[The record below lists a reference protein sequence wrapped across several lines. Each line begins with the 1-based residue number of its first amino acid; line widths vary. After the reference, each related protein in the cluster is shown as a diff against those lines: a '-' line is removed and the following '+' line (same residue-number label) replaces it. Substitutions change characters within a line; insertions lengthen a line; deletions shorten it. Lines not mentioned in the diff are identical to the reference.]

1 MCFQD
6 DVIMGTLTV
15 RENLQFSA
23 NLRLNPRNYSP
34 ADKKSRVNATIE
46 DLGLTDCADTKV
58 VCHAIQTNRCIITH
72 SNLTKIQVWLL
83 Y

>member
-23 NLRLNPRNYSP
+23 NLRLNPKHYSS
-34 ADKKSRVNATIE
+34 ADKKSRVNATIQ

-58 VCHAIQTNRCIITH
+58 VCHTIQTNRPIITH
-72 SNLTKIQVWLL
+72 SNLTKIQLWLL